1 MYNNYHPMERKT
13 DINFPH
19 PRLPYPCS
27 HPSCSEPFP
36 IVLYTSFK
44 IYLSLSNSQRTH
56 SSFINI
62 VSTPRLQTGT
72 FYDDDQLLE
81 LSRKK
86 FQLLVNTGFLVASSL
101 LGLDPYSEGRRNQ
114 WGRLLFHCSWLLFRF
129 TLFCPWGDSAGR
141 TTSVADLNSG

>member
-1 MYNNYHPMERKT
+1 MYNNYHPMEGKT

-72 FYDDDQLLE
+72 FYDNDQLLE
-81 LSRKK
+81 LSKKK
-86 FQLLVNTGFLVASSL
+86 FQLLVNTGFLVARSL
-101 LGLDPYSEGRRNQ
+101 LGPGSIFRGQKETMGQ
-114 WGRLLFHCSWLLFRF
+114 APVSLFMTALPVHSVSSLGELHWKNHFR
-129 TLFCPWGDSAGR
+129 G
-141 TTSVADLNSG
+141 